1 MSATPTGR
9 TMSQKIFTM
18 DLDVETVSLYL
29 LCCAVADAGV
39 PITERT
45 LVEKWNGSPT
55 TLAMHIAYLE
65 EKNILSRDTDEQAEE
80 NVYIVMD
87 EKKWG

>member
-1 MSATPTGR
+1 MNATPTGR

-45 LVEKWNGSPT
+45 LVEKWNGSPK
-55 TLAMHIAYLE
+55 TLAKHIGYLE
-65 EKNILSRDTDEQAEE
+65 AKNILTRDTDEQAEE
-80 NVYIVMD
+80 SVYLVMD